1 MGVDCKVA
9 LTRCSMAYLEKTR
22 VPDYYFY
29 ADSSTV
35 EFAGRLRKKMT
46 PSEKILWERLR
57 RKNIRGMKFR
67 RQHPIEYYVAD
78 FYCHE
83 IRLVIEIDGPY
94 HQRIDQKE
102 HDDNRS
108 AEMDRF
114 DIKLIRFTNDEI
126 NNHIG
131 RVMQKIREEIDTRL
145 ANRI

>member
-1 MGVDCKVA
+1 
-9 LTRCSMAYLEKTR
+9 
-22 VPDYYFY
+22 
-29 ADSSTV
+29 
-35 EFAGRLRKKMT
+35 
-46 PSEKILWERLR
+46 
-57 RKNIRGMKFR
+57 MKFR